1 MQKLYQDFEAIDFL
15 KDEKFLRWRL
25 LENEEDVLLW
35 RTFIDK
41 YPEKKETIKEA
52 IEKFNLLK
60 MNDYSLQGSE
70 KKQIWINLNE
80 KIKKGKVHKARQF
93 YSIFSIA
100 ASVALLILVTYFMV
114 PSHPDSLHTREIP
127 KDSTSIGK
135 DIVLVLAN
143 NKTFTLEQ
151 NAAIQY
157 TPEGNVVI
165 DEPQKRLVT
174 QKEDK
179 QNGINKL
186 VVPRGRRSTLILA
199 DGTKVWINSG
209 TTVEFPAVFNENTR
223 NIYVDGEIYI
233 EVAKNE
239 KQPFIVNTSYFKVQ
253 VLGTRFNISAYKEE
267 ATHSVVLVKGS
278 VEVSSQAGNLV
289 RLHPDEM
296 LCMEESGYT
305 TRKVDVYE
313 YISWK
318 DGILQFTRQPLIQII
333 NHLARYYDLQI
344 TCDENIRLMSCSGK
358 LVLFDDIDKVLHA
371 IETTVPVKY
380 QKNGNEITFNKNDI
394 N

>member
-1 MQKLYQDFEAIDFL
+1 MQELYQDFEAVDFL

-25 LENEEDVLLW
+25 WENEEDVLFW
-35 RTFIDK
+35 KKFMDK
-41 YPEKKETIKEA
+41 YPQKKETIEEA
-52 IEKFNLLK
+52 IEKINLLK
-60 MNDYSLQGSE
+60 MNDYSLQVLE
-70 KKQIWINLNE
+70 KKQMWINLNE
-80 KIKKGKVHKARQF
+80 KIRKRKTRKTRQF
-93 YSIFSIA
+93 YSLLSGA
-100 ASVALLILVTYFMV
+100 AGIALLVLVTYFMV
-114 PSHPDSLHTREIP
+114 PFHPGSLRTGEIQ
-127 KDSTSIGK
+127 KDSISPGK

-143 NKTFTLEQ
+143 KKTFTLEQ

-165 DEPQKRLVT
+165 DDQKKQLVT
-174 QKEDK
+174 QTEDK
-179 QNGINKL
+179 KTEMNKL
-186 VVPRGRRSTLILA
+186 IVPRGRRSTLTLA

-209 TTVEFPAVFNENTR
+209 TIVEFPPVFNENTR
-223 NIYVDGEIYI
+223 HIYVDGEIYI

-239 KQPFIVNTSYFKVQ
+239 NQPFIVNTSYFKVQ

-278 VEVSSQAGNLV
+278 VEVSSQAGNPV

-296 LCMEESGYT
+296 LCMEENGYT

-358 LVLFDDIDKVLHA
+358 LVLFDDINKVLHA

-380 QKNGNEITFNKNDI
+380 QKNGNEITFSKNNI